1 MVHHRLVIA
10 RSVLSSLSLERSRRA
25 ASQARSF
32 VRERCLEAG
41 VAEGVCDSAV
51 LMVSEL
57 VTNAVE
63 HARSRVELAVAVSP
77 RDVHVEVGDHNA
89 ALPAV
94 RHPDTGAVHGRGMA
108 IVDALASA
116 WGVRPAGRGK
126 TVWFDLPR

>member
-1 MVHHRLVIA
+1 MVA
-10 RSVLSSLSLERSRRA
+10 RSVPSSLSLERSRRA
-25 ASQARSF
+25 ASRARSY
-32 VRERCLEAG
+32 VLEQCVGAG
-41 VAEGVCDSAV
+41 VAEDVCDAAV

-63 HARSRVELAVAVSP
+63 HARSRVELAVEVDPS
-77 RDVHVEVGDHNA
+77 RVHVEVQDQNA

-94 RHPDTGAVHGRGMA
+94 QDADAGAVHGRGMA

-116 WGVRPAGRGK
+116 WGVRPAARGK